1 MNPCVVLALPPVNN
15 VFKSKGPHD
24 FEEDFVEKDPT
35 GRYIRKE
42 VVSSRH
48 STSLWVQL
56 RTRMAVELEEVF
68 KKFDV
73 NGNRKISASELG
85 SIMGSLGQVVSKQ
98 ELENMIREVNGD
110 GNGCI
115 ILLDYRGFDEVDGKE
130 VAWNQVKIDG
140 LLHSVDD
147 IAKLYFEVNLLKSLN
162 HENIIKFYDSWI
174 DDKQNTVN
182 MITELFTS
190 GNLRQYRKKH
200 KCVEMKAIKDW
211 ARQILQGLLYLHSHR
226 PPIIHRDLKCDNIF
240 VNGNQGEVK
249 IGDLGLAVVMQQPTA
264 RSVIG
269 TPEFMAPELYE
280 ESYNEL
286 VDIYSFGMC
295 ILEMVTLEYP
305 YSECKN
311 PAQIFKKVTSGIKPA
326 SLNKVNDPQIK
337 EFIEKCLVPASQRLS
352 AEELLRD
359 PFLQVENS
367 KDPILFPPQ
376 PPSRTLRAM
385 YSFKSSSQSIDM
397 DADYKQF
404 SLSVCSESNQ
414 ESSNCPIFEV
424 QRTNKN
430 HEFKLKGTK
439 NDDTTVSLTLRIADT
454 SGRVRNIHFLFYLNT
469 DTAVSVA
476 TEMVEH
482 LELADHDVPF
492 IAELI
497 DYLIMKLLPW
507 WKPSPDHYSYGELN
521 LYGPNIDCQTYL
533 TYPWGSALSSIP
545 SDSVIGHDDFSG
557 IDTITNEDF
566 VVAEKSSFSKNVD
579 IATFAGDYHSSTLVN
594 LEDQYTQES
603 RAFEIDADVK
613 NDHYRD
619 SNVDVSIKCSSRSV
633 SKLEDGDAEGYCVG
647 KEIVINELPTTMG
660 TIDLGTP
667 IVESPT
673 SSCSYLSSKENDIDL
688 ELEFELHVIESH
700 YQHWIDELNKIK
712 LEALEATKRRWMAK
726 KKLAGL

>member
-1 MNPCVVLALPPVNN
+1 MNSGIMLALPPMSN
-15 VFKSKGPHD
+15 VFKTKEPRD
-24 FEEDFVEKDPT
+24 FEEDFAEKDPT
-35 GRYIRKE
+35 GRYIRYNE
-42 VVSSRH
+42 ILGRG
-48 STSLWVQL
+48 
-56 RTRMAVELEEVF
+56 AF
-68 KKFDV
+68 KTV
-73 NGNRKISASELG
+73 
-85 SIMGSLGQVVSKQ
+85 
-98 ELENMIREVNGD
+98 
-110 GNGCI
+110 
-115 ILLDYRGFDEVDGKE
+115 YRGFDEVDGIE
-130 VAWNQVKIDG
+130 VAWNQLKIDG
-140 LLHSVDD
+140 LLHSIDD

-200 KCVEMKAIKDW
+200 TYVEMKAIKDW
-211 ARQILQGLLYLHSHR
+211 ARQILQGLLYLHSHK

-280 ESYNEL
+280 ESYTEL

-337 EFIEKCLVPASQRLS
+337 EFIEKCLVPASKRLS
-352 AEELLRD
+352 AEELLKD
-359 PFLQVENS
+359 PFLHVENV

-385 YSFKSSSQSIDM
+385 YSFK
-397 DADYKQF
+397 A
-404 SLSVCSESNQ
+404 
-414 ESSNCPIFEV
+414 
-424 QRTNKN
+424 NKN
-430 HEFKLKGTK
+430 NEFKLKGTK
-439 NDDTTVSLTLRIADT
+439 NDDNSVSLTLRIADT
-454 SGRVRNIHFLFYLNT
+454 SAGRVRNIHFLFYLDT

-482 LELADHDVPF
+482 LELADHDVPV

-507 WKPSPDHYSYGELN
+507 WKPSPDHYSYGELS
-521 LYGPNIDCQTYL
+521 LYGPNIDT
-533 TYPWGSALSSIP
+533 
-545 SDSVIGHDDFSG
+545 
-557 IDTITNEDF
+557 
-566 VVAEKSSFSKNVD
+566 KMSSFSKNVD
-579 IATFAGDYHSSTLVN
+579 NATFDGDYNSSNLVN
-594 LEDQYTQES
+594 LEDRYSQGS
-603 RAFEIDADVK
+603 RAYEMDAGNTNVK
-613 NDHYRD
+613 NDNYHD
-619 SNVDVSIKCSSRSV
+619 SNVDVSFKCLSRSI
-633 SKLEDGDAEGYCVG
+633 SKLEDKDAYFEDYKLQAEDYSIGE
-647 KEIVINELPTTMG
+647 EIVL
-660 TIDLGTP
+660 
-667 IVESPT
+667 
-673 SSCSYLSSKENDIDL
+673 K
-688 ELEFELHVIESH
+688 FELHVIESH

-726 KKLAGL
+726 KKLVVL